1 MATHA
6 NSTLAPAAE
15 SAAPASETTSKDLE
29 YAVEDAA
36 AIATLLSHIEDTII
50 SESEH
55 SEHIKRTMPRF
66 ASGYRIFVLTEAEVE
81 AMRITLRLNLEYA
94 TACRTTWNSYRASKR
109 KAGAPA

>member
-6 NSTLAPAAE
+6 NSTPASAAE
-15 SAAPASETTSKDLE
+15 SAAPASVTSIFDME
-29 YAVEDAA
+29 GAVEDAA

-66 ASGYRIFVLTEAEVE
+66 ASGYRIFVLSEAEVE
-81 AMRITLRLNLEYA
+81 AMRMTLRLNLEYA
-94 TACRTTWNSYRASKR
+94 TACRTTWHGYCASRR
-109 KAGAPA
+109 KAGASA